1 MRKTLAA
8 LLLYMAA
15 ALPAAAGAAPLA
27 LPIARPGA
35 ASVSPSFAGDVVELR
50 LAPGAA
56 RAAHPRAAGPTRARQ
71 VLRLGLASV
80 DAVSASLGG
89 CVFEPEFV
97 GEVPPDDPNE
107 TDFTQYWLAH
117 LPPGV
122 ALEEA
127 LARFAGAAGVSLALP
142 VATVPAS
149 AIPNDSL
156 FSAQTWAWQADGRG
170 HDIMAT
176 EAWDVEDGDTSIV
189 VAIIDSGVLPYHP
202 DLGGAG
208 PGWGNLWINWPEA
221 AGLPGVD
228 DDGNGFVDD
237 WRGWDFVAKAFTTA
251 AAGEDG
257 LTADNDPNDFAGHG
271 TAVAGIV
278 GAIVNN
284 AIGVAGAAPKVRL
297 MPLRIA
303 WQPNGWGQPVADVSM
318 TYAAQAIRY
327 ATRMGAHVINASFA
341 SVDSAGS
348 GFGAAVSA
356 ATRAGVAIANAS
368 GNNFS
373 PAYLGQR
380 DDVLAVAATDSND
393 VVWPS
398 SVFGSWVDIT
408 AQGTAM
414 TSTFVNRAAGTDS
427 VASYRVPGYR
437 SGLQGTS
444 FAAPQAAGV
453 MALLQA
459 RRRAQGLD
467 PLTPQGLVARLR
479 ETADDIRA
487 YNVGRFPNYGVGR
500 LNAYRALTDRPTT
513 SAVRTLAQ
521 AVGAPVVLRA
531 NTGVTRVVHAF
542 ANQQLVAFD
551 GASGD
556 TAWSASLPAAPAGH
570 IAVADFLDGA
580 GPQVLVG
587 TSAGSIAGYDET
599 GAPSTSWLGV
609 SGLGTSL
616 GPGIAAGDL
625 DGDGVPEVV
634 AAGLSGRVWAFRRP
648 GVVLDGFPFDPGA
661 GGGTAVAL
669 ADLDGQPGDEV
680 VFWSGDGSVH
690 ALRADGSEA
699 PGWPFVAPAVGRA
712 PVVARFAGPGAA
724 PTVLAVAGNTITALA
739 AEGSVRWSG
748 TLAANATSDPA
759 LGDLDG
765 DGLDEIVIVTGAT
778 ISVLD
783 SNGVA
788 MPARAPDTPLPA
800 APSGAPLVGPL
811 RAGRGAGVGAR
822 LPGGYYA
829 WDDSGAV
836 VWGFPKPGIAGSFA
850 ALADLDGDGATE
862 IAAGTAASDSV
873 LYAFDAGAGTWSDS
887 LAFWPAVR
895 GDDARTG
902 ARRYPVGPPLYD
914 RIRPARVTGVVAT
927 ALSSASARVRW
938 IASGDDSLSGQAW
951 AALVFCTDLAT
962 SQVVGGMKM
971 ATGPAGTPDSLDLI
985 GFSEGQLCRCEVAM
999 LDEVRNPGVW
1009 SLPDTM
1015 LVPGAAPVA
1024 IADLRIAAAHDSTVR
1039 LAWTAPADDGPAGRP
1054 VSYEIAGAPYAFDS
1068 TGFAAAP
1075 VQAQLVAA
1083 SAAGQPE
1090 SLTVTGLERGRRWTF
1105 AVRGV
1110 DGTGARSPL
1119 SNLASVV
1126 LRVGGAI
1133 EGRGGVA
1140 IAARPVPGVP
1150 PITLDWQGEGL
1161 PGARQQLDLLDLG
1174 GRLVRRVALGP
1185 EPGGNWQWNGRDD
1198 EGRSVP
1204 AGLYFARL
1212 TSGGRR
1218 AEARVVLIR

>member
-27 LPIARPGA
+27 LPVARPGA
-35 ASVSPSFAGDVVELR
+35 APASPSFAADVVELR
-50 LAPGAA
+50 LEPGAA
-56 RAAHPRAAGPTRARQ
+56 RSAHPRAAGPTSARQ

-97 GEVPPDDPNE
+97 GETPPDDPNE

-127 LARFAGAAGVSLALP
+127 LGRFTGAAGVALALP
-142 VATVPAS
+142 VATVPVA

-156 FSAQTWAWQADGRG
+156 FPSQAWAYQRDARG
-170 HDIMAT
+170 HDIMAP

-202 DLGGAG
+202 DLGGTG

-408 AQGTAM
+408 AQGTVM

-459 RRRAQGLD
+459 RRRAEGRD
-467 PLTPQGLVARLR
+467 PLTPQGLIARLR

-487 YNVGRFPNYGVGR
+487 FNVGRFPNYGVGR
-500 LNAYRALTDRPTT
+500 LNAYRALTDPPTT

-542 ANQQLVAFD
+542 ANQRLVAFD

-556 TAWSASLPAAPAGH
+556 TVWSVSLPATPVGH
-570 IAVADFLDGA
+570 IAVADFLDAA

-587 TSAGSIAGYDET
+587 TAAGSIAGYDEN
-599 GAPSTSWLGV
+599 GAPSTTWAGV
-609 SGLGTSL
+609 AGLGTSL
-616 GPGIAAGDL
+616 APGIAAGDL
-625 DGDGVPEVV
+625 DGDGAPEVV
-634 AAGLSGRVWAFRRP
+634 AAGLNGRVWAFHRP
-648 GVVLDGFPFDPGA
+648 GLPLEGFPFDPGA

-699 PGWPFVAPAVGRA
+699 PGWPYVAPAVGRA

-739 AEGSVRWSG
+739 ADGSVRWSG
-748 TLAANATSDPA
+748 TLAANATGDPA

-765 DGLDEIVIVTGAT
+765 DGLDEIVILTGAT
-778 ISVLD
+778 VSVLD

-788 MPARAPDTPLPA
+788 RPERAPDTPLPA

-811 RAGRGAGVGAR
+811 RAGRGAGIGAR

-850 ALADLDGDGATE
+850 AMADLDGDGATE

-873 LYAFDAGAGTWSDS
+873 LYAFDAGAGTWADS
-887 LAFWPAVR
+887 LAYWPAVR
-895 GDDARTG
+895 GDDGRT
-902 ARRYPVGPPLYD
+902 ATRRYPVGPPTFD
-914 RIRPARVTGVVAT
+914 RIAPAAPPEVVASAVSDT
-927 ALSSASARVRW
+927 LVHVSWVNPGDDGLAGRASRVWIFKYTVPFDGSFTEVLFPNPGASGTRDSVTLSASGGFHYLVHVR
-938 IASGDDSLSGQAW
+938 AMDEAGN
-951 AALVFCTDLAT
+951 F
-962 SQVVGGMKM
+962 
-971 ATGPAGTPDSLDLI
+971 GPAGVDSVL
-985 GFSEGQLCRCEVAM
+985 
-999 LDEVRNPGVW
+999 
-1009 SLPDTM
+1009 T
-1015 LVPGAAPVA
+1015 PGALPGA
-1024 IADLRIAAAHDSTVR
+1024 IADLRIAAAHDSTVK
-1039 LAWTAPADDGPAGRP
+1039 LLWTAPPDDGPAGRP
-1054 VSYEIAGAPYAFDS
+1054 VSYAIAGAPYAFDS

-1075 VQAQLVAA
+1075 VQAQLVAT

-1090 SLTVTGLERGRRWTF
+1090 SLTVTGLARGRRWTF

-1150 PITLDWQGEGL
+1150 PVTLDWQGEGV
-1161 PGARQQLDLLDLG
+1161 PGARQQLDLLDLS
-1174 GRLVRRVALGP
+1174 GRLVRRVALGA
-1185 EPGGNWQWNGRDD
+1185 EPGGSWQWNGRDD